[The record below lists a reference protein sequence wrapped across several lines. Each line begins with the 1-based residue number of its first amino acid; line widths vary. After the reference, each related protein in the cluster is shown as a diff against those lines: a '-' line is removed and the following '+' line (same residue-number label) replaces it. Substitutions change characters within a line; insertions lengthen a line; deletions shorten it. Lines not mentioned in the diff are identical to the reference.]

1 MRREWTPED
10 LIACWT
16 LVEGD
21 WGLVGN
27 KAGATRLGF
36 GLLLKF
42 FELEGRFPH
51 HAGELPRQAVA
62 YLAEQVKVDPA
73 LLAAYAWSGRTI
85 EYHRAQIRHAL
96 RFRECTGAD
105 EARLTAWLAEEV
117 CPAELGQE
125 RLREALLARCRAERL
140 EPPGP
145 SRVERLLGA
154 ARARAEHDFAART
167 AARLPGAV
175 VARLEGLV
183 AADQDE
189 ETAGGRG
196 VLAELKADPGPLGLE
211 TLLGELAKLARVRA
225 IGLAP
230 AVFATASEK
239 QVAAWRARAALQYPS
254 DLRAMAQPVR
264 LTLLAALCR
273 GRTAELTDGLVDLL
287 IRLVQRLNARA
298 EQRVEGELLA
308 DLRRVRGKHDILFRM
323 AEASVAH
330 PDGIVREVLWPA
342 AGGEQVLREL
352 VREAKA
358 SQPAFRQRVRTVL
371 RSSYSG
377 YYRRMVPKLLAALEF
392 RCHNT
397 AYRPVMDALVLLR
410 RYAGQPVR
418 AYDRTDRVPLAG
430 VVPAAW
436 QGAVVDEQGRA
447 ERIPYELCVLTA
459 LREALRRREIW
470 VAGAARWRDPEADL
484 PPDFDRHRDVHYA
497 AIKQPLD
504 PAAFVADLRARL
516 DRGLAGFAA
525 ALEAERTGGVH
536 LTRRRGAPWLSV
548 PRLEKLPE
556 PPGLA
561 ALKAEVGHRWGTLD
575 LLDVLKEADHLT
587 GLTDEFVSVAGQ
599 ERTPKHVLRRRLLLV
614 LFALGTNMGI
624 RQMVATGEHG
634 EGEAA
639 LRHVRR
645 HFVTRDALRR
655 AIGRLVN
662 ATFAVRDQAWWGTGT
677 ACASDSKRFGAWE
690 SNLLTEWHARY
701 GGPGVMIYWH
711 VERKA
716 VCIYSQLTTCSASEV
731 AAMLE
736 GLLRHGTEAE
746 VEANYTD
753 SHGASVV
760 GFAFCHLLGFRL
772 LPRLKQIGAIQ
783 LYRPDDDTAYPGLE
797 DVLTRPIRWELI
809 AQQYDQLVKYATA
822 LRLGTAAA
830 EQVLRRFTRGGPKH
844 PTYRALEEL
853 GRAVR
858 TVFACEYLTSPALRR
873 EVHAGLQVVE
883 HWHSANTVVFYGKD
897 SELTG
902 ADREH
907 QEVSMLA
914 LHLLQS
920 ALVHVN
926 TLLLQRVLAEPAW
939 PPRLAEADR
948 RALTPLFWSNVNP
961 YGRFRLEMDRHLD
974 LAPLAGL
981 LTDPSPGGPGPAT
994 WVGGG

>member
-1 MRREWTPED
+1 
-10 LIACWT
+10 
-16 LVEGD
+16 
-21 WGLVGN
+21 
-27 KAGATRLGF
+27 
-36 GLLLKF
+36 
-42 FELEGRFPH
+42 
-51 HAGELPRQAVA
+51 
-62 YLAEQVKVDPA
+62 
-73 LLAAYAWSGRTI
+73 
-85 EYHRAQIRHAL
+85 
-96 RFRECTGAD
+96 
-105 EARLTAWLAEEV
+105 
-117 CPAELGQE
+117 
-125 RLREALLARCRAERL
+125 
-140 EPPGP
+140 
-145 SRVERLLGA
+145 
-154 ARARAEHDFAART
+154 
-167 AARLPGAV
+167 
-175 VARLEGLV
+175 
-183 AADQDE
+183 
-189 ETAGGRG
+189 
-196 VLAELKADPGPLGLE
+196 VL
-211 TLLGELAKLARVRA
+211 
-225 IGLAP
+225 
-230 AVFATASEK
+230 
-239 QVAAWRARAALQYPS
+239 
-254 DLRAMAQPVR
+254 
-264 LTLLAALCR
+264 
-273 GRTAELTDGLVDLL
+273 
-287 IRLVQRLNARA
+287 
-298 EQRVEGELLA
+298 
-308 DLRRVRGKHDILFRM
+308 
-323 AEASVAH
+323 
-330 PDGIVREVLWPA
+330 
-342 AGGEQVLREL
+342 
-352 VREAKA
+352 
-358 SQPAFRQRVRTVL
+358 
-371 RSSYSG
+371 
-377 YYRRMVPKLLAALEF
+377 
-392 RCHNT
+392 
-397 AYRPVMDALVLLR
+397 DALALLR
-410 RYAGQPVR
+410 RYVGEPARFYGRGV
-418 AYDRTDRVPLAG
+418 RVPLAG

-436 QGAVVDEQGRA
+436 LEAVVDERGRV

-470 VAGAARWRDPEADL
+470 VTGAARWRDPEADL
-484 PPDFDRHRDVHYA
+484 PQDFEVHRGVHYA

-504 PAAFVADLRARL
+504 PAAFVAELRARL
-516 DRGLAGFAA
+516 DRALAGFAA
-525 ALEAERTGGVH
+525 ALRARTTGGVH

-561 ALKAEVGHRWGTLD
+561 ALKAEVGQRWGTLD

-587 GLTDEFVSVAGQ
+587 GLTDEFASVASQ
-599 ERTPKHVLRRRLLLV
+599 ERLPREVLRRRLLLV

-634 EGEAA
+634 ESEAA

-645 HFVTRDALRR
+645 HFVTRDTLRR
-655 AIGRLVN
+655 AIVRLVN
-662 ATFAVRDQAWWGTGT
+662 ATFAARDEAWWGAGT

-690 SNLLTEWHARY
+690 SNLMTEWHARY
-701 GGPGVMIYWH
+701 GGPGVMVYWH

-716 VCIYSQLTTCSASEV
+716 VCVYSQLTTCSASEV

-736 GLLRHGTEAE
+736 GLLRHGTEAD

-772 LPRLKQIGAIQ
+772 LPRLKQLGAIQ
-783 LYRPDDDTAYPGLE
+783 LYRPDDATAYPGLE
-797 DVLTRPIRWELI
+797 DVLTRPVRWELI

-858 TVFACEYLTSPALRR
+858 TIFACEYLTSPALRR

-883 HWHSANTVVFYGKD
+883 HWNSANTVVFYGKD

-981 LTDPSPGGPGPAT
+981 LADASPGGAGTAPWA
-994 WVGGG
+994 GGG